1 MCKGPEMTQIT
12 FLDHLDLVEQ
22 QFNEASVVL
31 AEVNPGQLA
40 VASAALQRLASD
52 LVELLRTAQ
61 GDEAMRLAVV
71 RRLKAL
77 SQGTMLLR
85 SQLHRQAALV
95 EQALKVVMPSG
106 PVSTYSEGGPYGS
119 AMRQSG
125 AFKVLAA

>member
-1 MCKGPEMTQIT
+1 MTQNS
-12 FLDHLDLVEQ
+12 FLTHLDLVEQ
-22 QFNEASVVL
+22 QFNEVSVVL
-31 AEVNPGQLA
+31 AEVNPTQLE

-61 GDEAMRLAVV
+61 GDEAMRLTVV
-71 RRLKAL
+71 QRLQAL

-95 EQALKVVMPSG
+95 EQALKVVMPGGG
-106 PVSTYSEGGPYGS
+106 PVSTYADGGPYGS
-119 AMRQSG
+119 AVRQSG